1 MKLLVRIVTQILG
14 MRDTGDE
21 PRADMYLPDRML
33 AIAIVFVL
41 AGIGCAV
48 MSFAGP
54 NPLWM
59 IAGAVLL
66 IGLGIGAVLCWK
78 NQTINMITSG
88 TFEYT
93 TFLGNTRTY
102 RFADITGLRRN
113 NDSLTLF
120 VGKEKIHIESMA
132 VLSDR
137 LVAAINSALEQNAKK

>member
-1 MKLLVRIVTQILG
+1 MKLLLRIVTQLLG

-33 AIAIVFVL
+33 GMAIIF
-41 AGIGCAV
+41 
-48 MSFAGP
+48 
-54 NPLWM
+54 
-59 IAGAVLL
+59 LL
-66 IGLGIGAVLCWK
+66 IGIGLAVAACFTLNPYMILGAVVMIPVGIAALLCWK
-78 NQTINMITSG
+78 NQKINMVTSG

-93 TFLGNTRTY
+93 TFLGNTKTY

-113 NDSLTLF
+113 QDSLTLF

-137 LVAAINSALEQNAKK
+137 LIAAINNALQQKAE